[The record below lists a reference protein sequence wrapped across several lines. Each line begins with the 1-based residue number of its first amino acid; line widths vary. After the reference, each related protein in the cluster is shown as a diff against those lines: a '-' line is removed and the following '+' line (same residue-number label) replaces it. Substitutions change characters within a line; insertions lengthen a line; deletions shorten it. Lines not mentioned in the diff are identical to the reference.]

1 MKKTFTIFILLI
13 TGLLDF
19 RAQVV
24 LYESFTAPFNP
35 SAAGWEVVNLS
46 SSIGTNTNGWIQG
59 SSPQFNAIVGS
70 PTDYFAAD
78 MNAASSAGNTNTI
91 SCWLISPTLNLQNG
105 AWLQFVTRTATI
117 APAKPE
123 RLQVYYSLGTGT
135 NVGTTAGSATNTA
148 GTFTN
153 LVLDINPNMNTNG
166 YATNWWVYTNTLT
179 GISAPTVG
187 RIAFRYYIPNGG
199 PSGPNG
205 NYIGIDEVR
214 YSQPCNRP
222 VFFGDPVTGAAVCV
236 GQQVP
241 FMIYQT
247 NPNNPVTSYTWSN
260 GANTSTT
267 NIVPT
272 ATGVTAHATLGETT
286 PGCQGLDV
294 SFYFADALPT
304 LSYTLNPGAQVCSG
318 STVSINASGANTYS
332 YILGATGTTMNPVV
346 LTAPTV
352 TAGSVSQFTL
362 AGKSQMGCVSRE
374 TVTLHINPIPT
385 LTASA
390 SKTMICQ
397 NNTVNIS
404 ASGAATYS
412 WSGVNS
418 TTLASFGYTGSTTGV
433 KQFTVYGVSTLGCK
447 SASSVVTVTV
457 STCTGFSDETEF
469 LFVSTYPNP
478 FVNELNISGF
488 TGQVELFDLMGHL
501 ILKNRSEKSLTLN
514 TADLPKGIYMLKV
527 KSDSGGENCVK
538 VVKQ

>member
-1 MKKTFTIFILLI
+1 MKKPFTFIILLI
-13 TGLLDF
+13 TGLVNL
-19 RAQVV
+19 RAQVA

-35 SAAGWEVVNLS
+35 SASGWEVVNLS
-46 SSIGTNTNGWIQG
+46 SATGTNTNGWFQG
-59 SSPQFNAIVGS
+59 TSSQFSAIVGN
-70 PTDYFAAD
+70 PVDYYAAD
-78 MNAASSAGNTNTI
+78 MNSASSAGTTNTI
-91 SCWLISPTLNLQNG
+91 SCWLISPTLNLQSG
-105 AWLQFVTRTATI
+105 AWLQFVTRSATLS
-117 APAKPE
+117 PVKPE

-153 LVLDINPNMNTNG
+153 LVLDINPNMNNNG

-205 NYIGIDEVR
+205 NHIGIDEVR
-214 YSQPCNRP
+214 YSLPCNRP
-222 VFFGDPVTGAAVCV
+222 VFFGDPVAGAAVCV

-267 NIVPT
+267 YIVPT

-294 SFYFADALPT
+294 SFYFADVLPT
-304 LSYTLNPGAQVCSG
+304 LSYTLNPGSQVCSG

-332 YILGATGTTMNPVV
+332 YILGATGTTLNPVI

-352 TAGSVSQFTL
+352 TAGAITQFTL
-362 AGKSQMGCVSRE
+362 AGKAQSGCVSRE

-397 NNTVNIS
+397 NTSVNIS
-404 ASGAATYS
+404 ASGASTYS
-412 WSGVNS
+412 WSGANS

-433 KQFTVYGVSTLGCK
+433 KQFTVYGVSALGCK
-447 SASSVVTVTV
+447 SASSVVTLTV
-457 STCTGFSDETEF
+457 STCTGFTDAPELLS
-469 LFVSTYPNP
+469 LSVYPNP
-478 FVNELNISGF
+478 FLNELIISGF
-488 TGQVELFDLMGHL
+488 TGQIEIYDMLGHL
-501 ILKNRSEKSLTLN
+501 VLKNHSEELLSLN
-514 TADLPKGIYMLKV
+514 TSDMSKGIYMLKV
-527 KSDSGGENCVK
+527 KSDSGGENSFK
-538 VVKQ
+538 LVKQ